1 MLLESSLGPT
11 ITWWMSKF
19 LTWTFKPFLS
29 LKGLNMFE
37 QSDQNYPITP
47 LPSLGHHD
55 KPLELLREH
64 GSGSQG
70 WLQALQMPWLIRWE
84 SLMVAPWLSISW
96 WEYGYIYIYIHTVY
110 TYIIHTHILHI
121 YTFTYKII
129 YIYIFIYI
137 YIYIYLYI
145 YIYVSFKYMHILY
158 NYIHTITYIYIYI
171 YIQIY
176 IFIYYDY
183 YSSSPALS

>member
-1 MLLESSLGPT
+1 
-11 ITWWMSKF
+11 MSKF

-70 WLQALQMPWLIRWE
+70 WLQALQMP
-84 SLMVAPWLSISW
+84 
-96 WEYGYIYIYIHTVY
+96 
-110 TYIIHTHILHI
+110 
-121 YTFTYKII
+121 
-129 YIYIFIYI
+129 
-137 YIYIYLYI
+137 
-145 YIYVSFKYMHILY
+145 
-158 NYIHTITYIYIYI
+158 
-171 YIQIY
+171 
-176 IFIYYDY
+176 
-183 YSSSPALS
+183 